1 VVGRH
6 YPQIKGTAM
15 TTLTAEEKANLETI
29 DAFIAAWNAKD
40 AVTAMTFF
48 ASDFRFTAGEIGKTP
63 DFSQPDFVAMIA
75 NAISVDMTVTPA
87 TTWARGPLVTHER
100 VDDIPFRDGTN
111 ASGRFIAVFTFRD
124 GKIVDFIDFK
134 I

>member
-1 VVGRH
+1 MITV
-6 YPQIKGTAM
+6 TD
-15 TTLTAEEKANLETI
+15 EETANLDTL
-29 DAFIAAWNAKD
+29 DAFLTAWNAKD

-63 DFSQPDFVAMIA
+63 DFSQPDFVTMID
-75 NAISVDMTVTPA
+75 NAISVDMKVTPG
-87 TTWARGPLVTHER
+87 TTWARGPVVTHER

-111 ASGRFIAVFTFRD
+111 ASGKFIAVFTFRD

-134 I
+134 A